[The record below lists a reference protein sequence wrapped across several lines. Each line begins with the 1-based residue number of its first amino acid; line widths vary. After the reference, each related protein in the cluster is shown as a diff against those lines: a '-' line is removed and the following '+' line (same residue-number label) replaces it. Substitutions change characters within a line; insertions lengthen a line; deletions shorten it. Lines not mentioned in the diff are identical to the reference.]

1 MTDTG
6 GLRKLFQEILEKP
19 KQIYRLIEEVNPEEE
34 EHLVRNEEKALTQL
48 KALDSN
54 HREAMSL
61 LDKKDYHDFAAR
73 FETRSEMMEFAEK
86 YVELRFFQAQE
97 KLDLIEDEI
106 EEAEEQM
113 QKRAD
118 QVASPSTHGLSP
130 AEVSLLDPV
139 NPLSE
144 DIEQKLNDSEKLF
157 TQAIEASEK
166 FGVDKNIF
174 SRGKDEIKA
183 IEELHEQVQDLHES
197 YQRIKENSKSYY

>member
-1 MTDTG
+1 MTDPG
-6 GLRKLFQEILEKP
+6 GLRKLFQKILEKP
-19 KQIYRLIEEVNPEEE
+19 KQIYRLIEKVNPEDEE
-34 EHLVRNEEKALTQL
+34 QLVRNEEKVLTRL

-54 HREAMSL
+54 HRETMSL
-61 LDKKDYHDFAAR
+61 LDKRDYQEFAAR
-73 FETRSEMMEFAEK
+73 FDTRSEMMEFAER

-113 QKRAD
+113 KKRAN
-118 QVASPSTHGLSP
+118 QVASPSTQGLSP

-144 DIEQKLNDSEKLF
+144 NVEQKLNEAEKLF
-157 TQAIEASEK
+157 TQSIDTSEK

-174 SRGKDEIKA
+174 NRGKDEIKA

-197 YQRIKENSKSYY
+197 YQRIKEKSDEYY